1 MNIAIITGASSGI
14 GEQFLRQLVLERGS
28 FGSVPFEEIWVIARR
43 SDRLLS
49 MKNELDPVRI
59 RVFESDL
66 TADGTL
72 DALQEELQ
80 KRKPTVGLLVN
91 CAGVGHTGR
100 FETVPRDEVHKMIAL
115 NCAVLAEFTSVC
127 IPFMIPLG
135 DQCTY
140 ATGPR
145 ILNIASSAGFLP
157 QPGSAVYAATKAF
170 VISFS
175 RALHTELRIHN
186 IASTTVCPGPVATE
200 FAAVATGIPGAKA
213 TGFKSLFVVKPAR
226 LVKKSIRISKKG
238 RGIYVYGV
246 SQKILHLLSKIL
258 PTRFLLF
265 LVTKLSKDARPPK
278 TIPPAQTA
286 VTLPVGGSPIQTAET
301 LHANTAAAPG
311 ESASAKQFSQ
321 ESNKETPAQVPAETS
336 ASVKETGPAASAKPA
351 EPASAKPAEKPAADS
366 RTATSSQAAQ
376 ILSMFPRK

>member
-66 TADGTL
+66 TAQGTL
-72 DALQEELQ
+72 DDLKDELQ
-80 KRKPTVGLLVN
+80 KRKPTIGLLVN
-91 CAGVGHTGR
+91 CAGVGHNGR
-100 FETVPRDEVHKMIAL
+100 FETVPREEVHKMIAL

-157 QPGSAVYAATKAF
+157 QPGSAVYAATKSF

-175 RALHTELRIHN
+175 RALHSELRIHN

-200 FAAVATGIPGAKA
+200 FAAVATGVPGAKA
-213 TGFKSLFVVKPAR
+213 SGFKSFFVVKPAR
-226 LVKKSIRISKKG
+226 LVRKSILVSKKG
-238 RGIYVYGV
+238 RGVYVYGF
-246 SQKILHLLSKIL
+246 SQKCFHLLTKIL
-258 PTRFLLF
+258 PNRFLIYM
-265 LVTKLSKDARPPK
+265 VTKLSKDARPPK
-278 TIPPAQTA
+278 AEIPVKADTA
-286 VTLPVGGSPIQTAET
+286 LPGPGSSSQA
-301 LHANTAAAPG
+301 ASAAAPASTG
-311 ESASAKQFSQ
+311 SIQAAVQTDEPATVPSASAS
-321 ESNKETPAQVPAETS
+321 
-336 ASVKETGPAASAKPA
+336 SVKAARSADAPTAAPAASPSVSSSV
-351 EPASAKPAEKPAADS
+351 PDAAP
-366 RTATSSQAAQ
+366 TSSQAAQ
-376 ILSMFPRK
+376 ILAMFPRK